1 MPVKAVKISVS
12 EKFDILEEIISIR
25 TAAVRLVHSARAVLL
40 SIAKYNNEQV
50 GETVGLNPQQAPAMT
65 MKIVSRAMLAL
76 VEPLLRPG
84 I

>member
-12 EKFDILEEIISIR
+12 AKSDILEEIFSIR

-50 GETVGLNPQQAPAMT
+50 GETVGLNPQQAPATMT
-65 MKIVSRAMLAL
+65 KIVSLAMLAS
-76 VEPLLRPG
+76 VERLLRLG